1 MKTDYIAV
9 NGVEDG
15 IDFDAHYRLYL
26 KVGIAWVLLGWE
38 KKFEP
43 ITFLANDDEGNEYE
57 EESGEFDEVADHEH
71 IVAVMVG
78 DDRRAPG
85 DKYARA
91 FYAGRSDAE
100 GNGWYSFNGGEVWA
114 RKSVLADWQ
123 NATVQEKE
131 IAAVEAARRSRRERL
146 KSAIAAVYRVDKG
159 IKITVSKEK

>member
-78 DDRRAPG
+78 DDRR
-85 DKYARA
+85 
-91 FYAGRSDAE
+91 
-100 GNGWYSFNGGEVWA
+100 EVF
-114 RKSVLADWQ
+114 D
-123 NATVQEKE
+123 
-131 IAAVEAARRSRRERL
+131 VEDVKAARIPENAFCRDCGQ
-146 KSAIAAVYRVDKG
+146 IGCFCNVYV
-159 IKITVSKEK
+159 